1 MEVKFKKLTPQA
13 FIPQAST
20 EEAAGYDLRIPETVT
35 IHLGRQVIPLGFA
48 IQLPRGYKA
57 DIDPRSGFSSKGM
70 EGFCSVIDMTENRPS
85 RFDSDVVHGM
95 VDSDY
100 TGGVGVII
108 NNRSGYEFILKR
120 GSRIAQMVIVKHETV
135 TFTEV
140 EELEQTE
147 RGTGGFGHTGTM

>member
-1 MEVKFKKLTPQA
+1 MEVKFKKLTPQT

-35 IHLGRQVIPLGFA
+35 IRRGRQIIPLGFA

-70 EGFCSVIDMTENRPS
+70 EGFCSVIDMTENHSS
-85 RFDSDVVHGM
+85 RFDADVVHGM

-100 TGGVGVII
+100 TGSVGVII
-108 NNRSGYEFILKR
+108 NNRSGFEFILKR
-120 GSRIAQMVIVKHETV
+120 GSRIAQMVITKHETV

>member
-1 MEVKFKKLTPQA
+1 
-13 FIPQAST
+13 
-20 EEAAGYDLRIPETVT
+20 
-35 IHLGRQVIPLGFA
+35 
-48 IQLPRGYKA
+48 
-57 DIDPRSGFSSKGM
+57 
-70 EGFCSVIDMTENRPS
+70 MTENRQS

-108 NNRSGYEFILKR
+108 NNRSGFEFILKR

-140 EELEQTE
+140 EELNQTE